1 MRHSRYGTQ
10 WTTPKAVGSGHHPG
24 GVAGFRL
31 VPARLPPVGFLG
43 DLFHLLTDPH
53 ALLAAFGSWAYV
65 GLFGVIFAETGLFV
79 GFFLPGDSL
88 LFAAGLFS
96 SLNSEP
102 RLELPIVI
110 FVCVWAAILGNLFGF
125 LFGRRV
131 GRRLYQ
137 RPESRFFKP
146 DHLMAAERFYEKHGG
161 KTIIFARFLPFIRTF
176 APIVAGASSMKA
188 LPFVIYTVIGG
199 ILWGTLL
206 PIAGYLLG
214 QQIPDID
221 RYLLPIVV
229 LIVAISLM
237 PAIIGAVRSNQDA
250 IRVRL
255 GRAPRE
261 ATEPVIPEDPP
272 EA

>member
-1 MRHSRYGTQ
+1 
-10 WTTPKAVGSGHHPG
+10 
-24 GVAGFRL
+24 
-31 VPARLPPVGFLG
+31 VGFLG

-53 ALLAAFGSWAYV
+53 ALLAAFGSWAYI

-96 SLNSEP
+96 SLNAEP

-110 FVCVWAAILGNLFGF
+110 FVCVWAAILGNLTGF

-146 DHLMAAERFYEKHGG
+146 EHLMAAERFYETHGG
-161 KTIIFARFLPFIRTF
+161 KTIILARFLPFIRTF
-176 APIVAGASSMKA
+176 APIVAGASSMPA
-188 LPFVIYTVIGG
+188 FRFVIYSIVGG
-199 ILWGTLL
+199 ILWGAGL
-206 PIAGYLLG
+206 PILGYLLG

-221 RYLLPIVV
+221 RYLIPIVI
-229 LIVAISLM
+229 LIVAISLL
-237 PAIIGAVRSNQDA
+237 PAIVGALRANQDR
-250 IRVRL
+250 IRARL
-255 GRAPRE
+255 GRAP
-261 ATEPVIPEDPP
+261 ATPAPTAAPVTEPALHDETP